1 MVSDAPVSF
10 EFATAAQIL
19 FGPGRFAELGERAAA
34 FGKRALLAA
43 NRSQVDRFRDALEG
57 SGITCTVIIVQGE
70 PTVADAETAVE
81 LAREAACELVVG
93 AGGGSAID
101 LAKAAAALLPNPG
114 ETLDYLEVV
123 GRGKPLTE
131 PSLPCIAVPTTAGTG
146 SEVTRNAVLGV
157 PEQRVKVSLRS
168 ATMLPR
174 LALVDPDL
182 TCSLPPAVTASS
194 GLDAL
199 TQLIEPFVSR
209 NANPLTD
216 ALCREGIPRAA
227 RSLRRAF
234 ENGND
239 RQARQDMSLAALLG
253 GLALANAKLGAVHGI
268 AGPFGGMAEAPH
280 GAVCARLLPF
290 VVEANL
296 NALERRDGSSV
307 VRQRFDELA
316 RMLTGDPEADARQG
330 IDWLRALIT
339 DLQIPPL
346 GTYGMDPAD
355 LPVLIEK
362 SMRSSSMRGNP
373 VELSAEELRTLIQ
386 RAW

>member
-70 PTVADAETAVE
+70 PRWPMPNAVE
-81 LAREAACELVVG
+81 RRGSGLR
-93 AGGGSAID
+93 AGCWGRPGQRYR
-101 LAKAAAALLPNPG
+101 LAKALPHAANPG
-114 ETLDYLEVV
+114 ESWITWWWQ
-123 GRGKPLTE
+123 GKPLTE
-131 PSLPCIAVPTTAGTG
+131 PSLPCIGVPTTAGTG

-373 VELSAEELRTLIQ
+373 VELTPKNADAIQ